1 MQKSGAETYSDL
13 ISLFALEVHNIRP
26 PDPAKNYEGV
36 SAVIAGWGAFNFNDK
51 SSDILQEA
59 RVNTISNLE
68 CNNSNWVKEAIET
81 KILDSKI
88 CAETPGVDSRIGG
101 DL

>member
-1 MQKSGAETYSDL
+1 M
-13 ISLFALEVHNIRP
+13 
-26 PDPAKNYEGV
+26 
-36 SAVIAGWGAFNFNDK
+36 IAGWGAFNFNEK

-68 CNNSNWVKEAIET
+68 CNNSNWVNEAIET

-88 CAETPGVDSRIGG
+88 CAESPGKDACLGRDRWYAETVSSELDMHGLCHKDSNIAKQGS
-101 DL
+101 